1 MSDRSKF
8 RECIAPPI
16 LSEYS
21 LQTVKQYRPLEKR
34 LTKLKLRLIFSWF
47 IYHKKLYVNNENS
60 NYMRNPFTSPTSAK
74 MSTNRTQNE
83 KNSQRKRN
91 CVSKNL
97 KKLKSCF
104 TQSFKISP
112 SYFFIQ
118 SSLAQLTGTV
128 EI

>member
-47 IYHKKLYVNNENS
+47 IYHKKLYPNNEDS
-60 NYMRNPFTSPTSAK
+60 NYIRNPFTSPSSTK

-91 CVSKNL
+91 CVCKN
-97 KKLKSCF
+97 
-104 TQSFKISP
+104 
-112 SYFFIQ
+112 
-118 SSLAQLTGTV
+118 
-128 EI
+128 